1 MNGPTDPSPGERHPG
16 TSPGRPAP
24 PTPESE
30 GRIDGADL
38 DLLLIGG
45 GIQGASVLQAA
56 AAAGLRAG
64 LLERREAA
72 SGTSSRS
79 SKLIQGGRR

>member
-1 MNGPTDPSPGERHPG
+1 MNGPTGEWHPG
-16 TSPGRPAP
+16 TGPDRPAP

-30 GRIDGADL
+30 DRVDGADL
-38 DLLLIGG
+38 DLLVIGG
-45 GIQGASVLQAA
+45 GIQGVGVLQAA

-72 SGTSSRS
+72 IGTSAAPAS
-79 SKLIQGGRR
+79 